1 MPRGCTICGHS
12 SRKEIDHALL
22 SGKTYREIT
31 GNFPVSK
38 SALER
43 HRDHITAS
51 MLKAKEATE
60 IARGDDLVKDL
71 RTLAVEANR
80 LKSQAEESGNVRA
93 AIAALREIT
102 RLIELRAKIAG
113 ELKEGQVN
121 VINVHLDDATAT
133 RMAEVYLSR
142 RKALEGG
149 QAVDQ

>member
-1 MPRGCTICGHS
+1 MPRICSICGHPK
-12 SRKEIDHALL
+12 RDEIDHALL

-51 MLKAKEATE
+51 LRKAKGAEE
-60 IARGDDLVKDL
+60 IARGDDLVEDL
-71 RTLAVEANR
+71 RALAVEANR
-80 LKSQAEESGNVRA
+80 LKAEAEKSGNVRA

-102 RLIELRAKIAG
+102 RLIELRAKIVG

-121 VINVHLDDATAT
+121 VINVHLDDVTAT
-133 RMAEVYLSR
+133 RMAEIYLSR

-149 QAVDQ
+149 QVVNQ

>member
-1 MPRGCTICGHS
+1 MRE
-12 SRKEIDHALL
+12 EIDHALL

-60 IARGDDLVKDL
+60 IARGDDLVEDL
-71 RTLAVEANR
+71 RTLAIEANR

-113 ELKEGQVN
+113 ELKEAQVN

-149 QAVDQ
+149 QADDQ

>member
-1 MPRGCTICGHS
+1 MPRTCTICGHP
-12 SRKEIDHALL
+12 SREEIDHALV

-51 MLKAKEATE
+51 ILKAKEATE
-60 IARGDDLVKDL
+60 IARGDDLVEDL

-113 ELKEGQVN
+113 ELKGGQVN
-121 VINVHLDDATAT
+121 IINVHVDDATAT

-149 QAVDQ
+149 EDVDQ